1 MCQSI
6 FNTIGSA
13 TKFSL
18 LSHTLKRTFGPVVQ
32 IICGDYTIPDILPN
46 SKLIANEAV
55 EEIKQAESKKKVPTA
70 ILREI
75 TRLRGK
81 YKFKINQNWMGAS
94 NLSSHIQFLVY
105 LGTRVVLK
113 LLSNH
118 NLSISF
124 IFSSFNSFFKNSLF
138 LGDSQLP
145 AVPPVRINTPRDY
158 PESSAIW
165 VGLHS
170 PDTHQFQDLST
181 LTDTPR
187 DYKMFHEVLLEVM
200 SKRIENTEDCS
211 KHHISDLLNIWEGSI
226 KQACRTVGQE

>member
-1 MCQSI
+1 LVII
-6 FNTIGSA
+6 F
-13 TKFSL
+13 
-18 LSHTLKRTFGPVVQ
+18 R
-32 IICGDYTIPDILPN
+32 PDILPN

-187 DYKMFHEVLLEVM
+187 DYKSWILIFFIFFLSHYFFLSVFHEVLLEVM